1 MTTTTELI
9 KAELE
14 KNVLGFTNEIDL
26 CFDYIPK
33 TIVSKMKTVK
43 YTPTFIKG
51 IKETIQN
58 YESDLSFIL
67 FTKQKYKTSRLD
79 FMNNIKLTFGTGKL
93 DLSLFNSENKN
104 TKKDLLKYVYN
115 IYMTCLFLEQGV
127 GEGDSFNEQLSTF
140 VNKIQAEVD
149 QFNVPTIED
158 VDDIEIPSL
167 VSTFTP
173 SSPSLP
179 MPMGMPNIADM
190 MSLMSG
196 LGAGLGASSPGP
208 SSSGPFGGV
217 ENLMGSLLGNAD
229 ILGIAKDI
237 ADQMKNDNVN
247 PMDMITSLM
256 AGKQNE
262 QMSKLVSNIQEKVEG
277 KIASGEIDEEA
288 FKSSAMSMLGNVNGG
303 KVPENE
309 EDLADIMKNLINPN
323 GAPPPTQD

>member
-1 MTTTTELI
+1 MTTTTKLI

-14 KNVLGFTNEIDL
+14 KNVVGFTNEIDL
-26 CFDYIPK
+26 LFDYIPK

-51 IKETIQN
+51 IKETVQN
-58 YESDLSFIL
+58 YETDLSFVL
-67 FTKQKYKTSRLD
+67 FTKQKYKTPRLN

-115 IYMTCLFLEQGV
+115 IYMTCLFLDQGV
-127 GEGDSFNEQLSTF
+127 GEGESFNEQLSSF

-158 VDDIEIPSL
+158 IEDIEEIPAL
-167 VSTFTP
+167 VSTP
-173 SSPSLP
+173 SPRP
-179 MPMGMPNIADM
+179 APAPVGMPDMADI

-196 LGAGLGASSPGP
+196 MSAGLGASSPRSG
-208 SSSGPFGGV
+208 SSGPFGGV

-229 ILGIAKDI
+229 ILGIARDI

-256 AGKQNE
+256 SGKQND

-288 FKSSAMSMLGNVNGG
+288 FKSSAMNMLGNVNGG

-309 EDLADIMKNLINPN
+309 GDLADIMKNLINPN
-323 GAPPPTQD
+323 GAPPPPKQD